1 MSAVVQ
7 LTDVEQSFAGG
18 FRLAVDRFELA
29 AGERVACIGPSGSG
43 KTTLV
48 NLTAGILTPA
58 RGRIVALGQ
67 ELTRLDDR
75 ARRRFRRSSIGLV
88 FQELELVEYLSAR
101 DNVLLPCWIDGSPK
115 RADREHAEELAA
127 ALGLTDLLDRKPAR
141 LSQGER
147 QRVAIARALVTE
159 PPLVL
164 CDEPTGN
171 LDPDTGRRTLDL
183 LFDEA
188 ERRGTTV
195 LFVTHDHSLLER
207 FDRTID
213 IRELARPAVDEEGSP

>member
-18 FRLAVDRFELA
+18 FRLAVERFELA
-29 AGERVACIGPSGSG
+29 PGERVACIGPSGSG

-213 IRELARPAVDEEGSP
+213 IRELARPTVAEEASP